1 MLVLVS
7 RVEEVE
13 GHDDC
18 LTGGGFGGM
27 VVSWSCMCSDSGGF
41 ARYVGSALDFS
52 VVVLDRCW
60 NGRDVEDEGGRS
72 DFYMYL

>member
-7 RVEEVE
+7 GVEEVE

-18 LTGGGFGGM
+18 LTGGGFREM
-27 VVSWSCMCSDSGGF
+27 VVNWSCMCSDSDRF
-41 ARYVGSALDFS
+41 ARFLGSALDLS

-60 NGRDVEDEGGRS
+60 N
-72 DFYMYL
+72 